1 MKKILLI
8 LILSSL
14 SLCSFANQERENLAK
29 ETLLSL
35 KNNNYEQ
42 YANSTLISLDEMT
55 DLFIYFS
62 KIANERGDENP
73 FALKNKS
80 ESEIRE
86 KMKTELEKFSTRAKA
101 AWTNLRK
108 SGEEMGIDW
117 NKVEYISSDFEREPK
132 STRGPNIKGAHI
144 IVNFKSNNDLYKYQ
158 INKCLFLLNKQWR
171 CSKVKSLK
179 KAPSSTK

>member
-42 YANSTLISLDEMT
+42 YANSTLISLDGMT

-62 KIANERGDENP
+62 KIANERGEENP
-73 FALKNKS
+73 FSLKNKS
-80 ESEIRE
+80 KSEIKEELRE
-86 KMKTELEKFSTRAKA
+86 EFKELSMKAKA
-101 AWTNLRK
+101 VWTSLRK
-108 SGEEMGIDW
+108 SGEEKGIDW
-117 NKVEYISSDFEREPK
+117 SKVEYVSSDFESEPK
-132 STRGPNIKGAHI
+132 ATRVPNIKGAHI

-171 CSKVKSLK
+171 CKKVKSLK